1 MTYYAVDYLSLGY
14 YACLFS
20 SPIEIFRKCSYYSL
34 ATGPPEKSARKE
46 KKGYQKALSRRRRA
60 KSAFFLFSGSC
71 SFLFLPSSDALYP
84 FLNALLSGRSHAKNE
99 WDRYGN

>member
-46 KKGYQKALSRRRRA
+46 KKRLSKGA
-60 KSAFFLFSGSC
+60 Q
-71 SFLFLPSSDALYP
+71 SSEAGQVR
-84 FLNALLSGRSHAKNE
+84 LLSF
-99 WDRYGN
+99 